1 MINKYDNIANY
12 YDINKT
18 ILVNDFRAIE
28 KYIEESE
35 QFKYYKDLS
44 KLAIDK
50 YPKTILGN
58 YYLGLYHERSGDAIQ
73 AMHIYR
79 SAYTLEDVDGIT
91 KDELLERADMISDDF
106 N

>member
-1 MINKYDNIANY
+1 MTLELLKNILKNLKL
-12 YDINKT
+12 IS
-18 ILVNDFRAIE
+18 I
-28 KYIEESE
+28 
-35 QFKYYKDLS
+35 YKDLS
-44 KLAIDK
+44 NLAIDK